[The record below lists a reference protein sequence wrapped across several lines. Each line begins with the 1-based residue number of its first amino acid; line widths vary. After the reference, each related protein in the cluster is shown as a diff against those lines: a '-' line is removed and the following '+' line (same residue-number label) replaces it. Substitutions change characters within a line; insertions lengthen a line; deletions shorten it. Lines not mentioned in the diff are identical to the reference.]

1 VAGIGRRSYDV
12 AMAPT
17 RTSPFS
23 PTVACSAP
31 WAKLCG
37 VRDVATAAA
46 LAELGPDAIG
56 LNFYPRSARYVAPEV
71 AAEIG
76 RVLPAEVAAVG
87 VFVNSGVD
95 EILRTVDAASLAAV
109 QLHGDEPPE
118 AVAELKRRRDGL
130 AVIRAWR
137 VGEEGLADLAGYLA
151 ACETLGVQPD
161 AILVDAKVSGAYG
174 GTGHTAPWHR
184 LREYRRDWPPLILAG
199 GLTPA
204 NVAEAVAAVRPWGV
218 DTAGGVESAPGVKDA
233 GLAAAFLA
241 RVRTGSHGTHG

>member
-1 VAGIGRRSYDV
+1 MSSGPRN
-12 AMAPT
+12 
-17 RTSPFS
+17 PFS
-23 PTVACSAP
+23 TDVRRAAP

-37 VRDVATAAA
+37 VRDAATAAV
-46 LAELGPDAIG
+46 LAELRPDAIG
-56 LNFYPRSARYVAPEV
+56 LNFYARSARYVAPEV

-76 RVLPAEVAAVG
+76 RVLPAGVAAVG
-87 VFVNSGVD
+87 VFVNASVD

-109 QLHGDEPPE
+109 QLHGDEPAE
-118 AVAELKRRRDGL
+118 TIAELKRRRGDL

-137 VGEEGLADLAGYLA
+137 VGEEGITPLAEYLA
-151 ACETLGVQPD
+151 ACETLGARPD
-161 AILVDAKVSGAYG
+161 AVLVDAKVSGAYG
-174 GTGHTAPWHR
+174 GTGHTAPWHL
-184 LREYRRDWPPLILAG
+184 LRYYDPAWPPLILAG

-241 RVRTGSHGTHG
+241 RVREGNHGTDG